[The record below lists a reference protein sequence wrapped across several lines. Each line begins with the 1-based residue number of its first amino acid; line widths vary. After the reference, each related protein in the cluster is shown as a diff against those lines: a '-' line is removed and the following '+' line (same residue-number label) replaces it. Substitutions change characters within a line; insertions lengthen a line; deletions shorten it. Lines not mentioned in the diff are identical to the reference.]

1 MIWLNRRGYCHG
13 TDGSPE
19 ECFVNP
25 RVVVN
30 HVVNPLPVL
39 YVQRKKYSKIVV
51 YNKNNDTANN
61 VTGYGPI
68 NVKMSEMYKSIKD
81 LQHRS

>member
-30 HVVNPLPVL
+30 HVVNPLHVL

-61 VTGYGPI
+61 VKRQECKIVILLT
-68 NVKMSEMYKSIKD
+68 KEMFEELD
-81 LQHRS
+81 MVR

>member
-30 HVVNPLPVL
+30 HVVTQLPVL

-61 VTGYGPI
+61 VKRQECKIVILLT
-68 NVKMSEMYKSIKD
+68 KEMFEELD
-81 LQHRS
+81 MVR